1 MTAHAK
7 FSPSGAHRWMSCAG
21 SLALESGF
29 EDKGSDFA
37 QEGTDAHALAAYV
50 LESGKKRSTG
60 ETFTY
65 DDHGTTRSI
74 KLSSEMVDYVQDY
87 VDLVH
92 GYADGGE
99 LMVEQRVEFSIFLG
113 IPDQF
118 GTSDAVIL
126 SGDTITIIDLK
137 YGKGVRVD
145 AEFNEQLQLYAL
157 GCLHEFGYLGD
168 FKNVVMV
175 VHQPRLHHV
184 SEWRCTVDE
193 LLAFGEKARDAAQ
206 RALQV
211 IENPSNDTVIESLTV
226 GESQCRFC
234 KAKGACPALAK
245 QVVALVTDDF
255 VDLTQPLRPALE
267 AASER
272 TFDNKV
278 LSNLLG
284 AADLIEGFVKAVR
297 ARAESALLKGEDVPG
312 YKLVAGKQGARA
324 WSNEE
329 EAEKLLK
336 SFRLKQDEM
345 YDKKIISPTTAEK
358 VLEESPSR
366 WEKLQEV
373 ISRKNGARVLPAE
386 RQAPRPGGYADRRN
400 VRRLGRGRS
409 CVSKSPT
416 YSRPISETRLYWRPW

>member
-1 MTAHAK
+1 MSAHAK

-21 SLALESGF
+21 SLALEANF

-50 LESGKKRSTG
+50 LSSGKKRSTG

-65 DDHGTTRSI
+65 DDHGVARSI
-74 KLSSEMVDYVQDY
+74 KLSQEMVDYVQDY

-92 GYADGGE
+92 GYAEGGE
-99 LMVEQRVEFSIFLG
+99 LMVEQRVEFSIFVG

-126 SGDTITIIDLK
+126 SGDTIIIIDLK

-157 GCLHEFGYLGD
+157 GCLHEFGHLGD
-168 FKNVVMV
+168 FKHVVMV

-193 LLAFGEKARDAAQ
+193 LLAFGAKARDAAQ
-206 RALQV
+206 IAQSC
-211 IENPSNDTVIESLTV
+211 IEAPATIPANLTV

-234 KAKGACPALAK
+234 KAKGACPALASH
-245 QVVALVTDDF
+245 VVALVTDDF
-255 VDLTQPLRPALE
+255 VDLTQPVRPKLE

-278 LSNLLG
+278 LSHLLD

-297 ARAESALLKGEDVPG
+297 ARAKSALLKGEEVPG

-329 EAEKLLK
+329 DAEKLLK

-358 VLEESPSR
+358 VLKGSPSR

-373 ISRKNGARVLPAE
+373 ISRKNGAPSVAPLSDKRPALVITPTE
-386 RQAPRPGGYADRRN
+386 EMFDDLVGGDLA
-400 VRRLGRGRS
+400 
-409 CVSKSPT
+409 
-416 YSRPISETRLYWRPW
+416 

>member
-1 MTAHAK
+1 MTHHAK

-21 SLALESGF
+21 SLALESNF

-74 KLSSEMVDYVQDY
+74 KLSSEMIDYVQDY

-92 GYADGGE
+92 GYAGGGE

-113 IPDQF
+113 IPNQF

-126 SGDTITIIDLK
+126 SGDTIIIIDLK

-157 GCLHEFGYLGD
+157 GCLHEFGHLGD
-168 FKNVVMV
+168 FKHVVMV

-193 LLAFGEKARDAAQ
+193 LLAFGEKARDAAKLAQ
-206 RALQV
+206 AC
-211 IENPSNDTVIESLTV
+211 IETPDLVNDNLTV

-245 QVVALVTDDF
+245 QVVELITDDF

-272 TFDNKV
+272 TFDNKI

-297 ARAESALLKGEDVPG
+297 ARAESALLKGEEVPG

-324 WSNEE
+324 WSDED

-358 VLEESPSR
+358 VLKGSPSR

-373 ISRKNGARVLPAE
+373 ISRKNGAPSVAPLSDKRPALVMTPTE
-386 RQAPRPGGYADRRN
+386 EMFDDLVGGDLA
-400 VRRLGRGRS
+400 
-409 CVSKSPT
+409 
-416 YSRPISETRLYWRPW
+416 

>member
-1 MTAHAK
+1 
-7 FSPSGAHRWMSCAG
+7 MSCAG
-21 SLALESGF
+21 SLALESKF
-29 EDKGSDFA
+29 EDKGSEFA
-37 QEGTDAHALAAYV
+37 QEGTAAHALAAYV

-60 ETFTY
+60 ETFTF
-65 DDHGTTRSI
+65 DDHGITRSV
-74 KLSSEMVDYVQDY
+74 KLTDEMVDYVQDY
-87 VDLVH
+87 IDLVH
-92 GYADGGE
+92 GYAQGGE
-99 LMVEQRVEFSIFLG
+99 LMVEQRVEFSIFVG

-157 GCLHEFGYLGD
+157 GCLHEFGWLGD
-168 FKNVVMV
+168 FKNICMV

-184 SEWRCTVDE
+184 SEWNCTVDE
-193 LLAFGEKARDAAQ
+193 LLAFGAKAQAAAKLAQ
-206 RALQV
+206 AC
-211 IENPSNDTVIESLTV
+211 IESPELIAESLTV

-234 KAKGACPALAK
+234 KAKGACPAIAK
-245 QVVALVTDDF
+245 HVVEIITDDF

-278 LSNLLG
+278 LANLLG

-324 WSNEE
+324 WSDEE

-336 SFRLKQDEM
+336 SFRLKIDEM
-345 YDKKIISPTTAEK
+345 YDKKLISPTTAEK
-358 VLEESPSR
+358 VLKGSPSR
-366 WEKLQEV
+366 WEKAQEV
-373 ISRKNGARVLPAE
+373 ISRKTGAPSVAPVSDKRPAL
-386 RQAPRPGGYADRRN
+386 
-400 VRRLGRGRS
+400 VIT
-409 CVSKSPT
+409 PT
-416 YSRPISETRLYWRPW
+416 EEMFDAVGDDLA